1 MKLAFTTLGCMEW
14 NLTQIIAKA
23 CEYDYAG
30 VDFRGYQGTM
40 DLWTIPEFRRKVGT
54 TRRMLTDAGL
64 AVPCLGSSAKM
75 FSHETDVNASLEEV
89 KQYTEI
95 AHQIGANSIRIF
107 GGALRGTP
115 VEVALPVAAAFLNA
129 AAEIARS
136 AAIEVLV
143 ETHDDWVN
151 TEWLMNAFEMA
162 KFPVG
167 VGILWDVHHPY
178 RLAGENPEDTWQ
190 RIGSLTKY
198 THWKD
203 SLMEEVPS
211 PDGGIQK
218 KLSLKLPGEGD
229 LPLASFYEILAKGGY
244 QGWYALEWER
254 KWHSEIEPPEVA
266 FPRFVQVMRDIEA
279 KQQNG

>member
-1 MKLAFTTLGCMEW
+1 MKLAFTTLGCNDW
-14 NLTQIIAKA
+14 TLDQIIAKA
-23 CEYDYAG
+23 SEYGYGG
-30 VDFRGYQGTM
+30 VDFRGYHGAM
-40 DLWTIPEFRRKVGT
+40 NLWDIPEFRCNVAT

-64 AVPCLGSSAKM
+64 AVPCLGSSARM
-75 FSHETDVNASLEEV
+75 FSHGTDVNASLEEV

-95 AHQIGANSIRIF
+95 AHQIGANTIRIF
-107 GGALRGTP
+107 GGALRGTSI
-115 VEVALPVAAAFLNA
+115 ESALPVAATFLNTV
-129 AAEIARS
+129 AEIARG
-136 AAIEVLV
+136 AGIEVLV

-151 TEWLMNAFEMA
+151 TEWLMNAFDAA
-162 KFPVG
+162 KFPAG
-167 VGILWDVHHPY
+167 VGIIWDVHHPY

-190 RIGSLTKY
+190 RIGALTRY

-203 SLMEEVPS
+203 SLMVEVPS
-211 PDGGIQK
+211 PDGSIEK

-229 LPLASFYEILAKGGY
+229 LPLARFYEILHGAGY

-254 KWHSEIEPPEVA
+254 KWHPEIEPPEVA